1 MWKLSQKEV
10 KVRRPHLRK
19 AVAFATYRKGNAR
32 GSQRRAGVGMG
43 LSPATRNVTFGS

>member
-10 KVRRPHLRK
+10 KVGSHLRK
-19 AVAFATYRKGNAR
+19 AAAFATYRKGNAR
-32 GSQRRAGVGMG
+32 GSQRKAEVGTG